1 MSIGRHTPPLIE
13 NLFLLAHER
22 KVHIHIGVAV
32 RDIAEPRPTVTC
44 QITPANERDKRVEHF
59 SMAIEPLNPR
69 MSQALWYSILDY
81 VDRVAPKK
89 VNLRIIAGN
98 E

>member
-22 KVHIHIGVAV
+22 GVRMAIGVAK
-32 RDIAEPRPTVTC
+32 RDVGEPRPHVSFMVM
-44 QITPANERDKRVEHF
+44 PADERDDRVEQF
-59 SMAIEPLNPR
+59 TMVIESMNPR
-69 MSQALWYSILDY
+69 MSQALWYNILDY
-81 VDRVAPKK
+81 VDKISPRKHRM
-89 VNLRIIAGN
+89 RIITGK